1 MTEEEENPIEMSEA
15 SEPKPFS
22 GHNLNRIVAIL
33 FVVGIYLIIF
43 LKILVL
49 E

>member
-1 MTEEEENPIEMSEA
+1 MTDPEEQNPELEHKRF
-15 SEPKPFS
+15 PKN
-22 GHNLNRIVAIL
+22 NLNRIVAIL
-33 FVVGIYLIIF
+33 FVFAIYAIIF